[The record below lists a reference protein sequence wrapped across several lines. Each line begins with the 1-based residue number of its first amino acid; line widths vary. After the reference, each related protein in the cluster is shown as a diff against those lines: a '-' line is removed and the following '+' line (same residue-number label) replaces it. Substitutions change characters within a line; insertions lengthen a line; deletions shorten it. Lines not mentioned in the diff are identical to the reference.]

1 MLAQRVAALVALILM
16 GPILIALA
24 MAIRVTS
31 PGPALYRSM
40 RAAPRGT
47 FTILKFRTMVHG
59 TTGIPVTA
67 AGDPRITRI
76 GRFLRRTKLD
86 ELPQLINVA
95 RGEMAFVGPR
105 PEDPRYVD
113 MANPVH
119 SVVFGV
125 LPGVTGPA
133 ALTFRHEEAIL
144 AGEALRVARRSGRI
158 RPTDVDI
165 ESAYR
170 EVLLPEKL
178 ALEAAY
184 LRTRTIRSD
193 VRILVRTIAE
203 VLRHTDSA

>member
-1 MLAQRVAALVALILM
+1 LM
-16 GPILIALA
+16 APVLIALA
-24 MAIRVTS
+24 MAVRVTS
-31 PGPALYRSM
+31 PGPVLFRGT
-40 RAAPRGT
+40 RVAPRGT

-59 TTGIPVTA
+59 AAGIPVTA

-95 RGEMAFVGPR
+95 RGEMALVGPR

-113 MANPVH
+113 IADPVH
-119 SVVFGV
+119 RVVFGV

-133 ALTFRHEEAIL
+133 ALTFRREEAIL

-158 RPTDVDI
+158 HPTEVDI

-170 EVLLPEKL
+170 EMLLPEKL

-184 LRTRTIRSD
+184 LRNRTIRSD
-193 VRILVRTIAE
+193 LGILARTIVE
-203 VLRHTDSA
+203 VFRDTNSA